1 MMNSRLIVVLAALVV
16 SVVFPFMPV
25 SDAQADDATI
35 VIEPGVFSPHVT
47 TIHAGDRVTWS
58 NRDNVEHFLTS
69 SGPMARP
76 VARSVEDLEFHQ
88 LLEPE
93 NNYSHAFTAPGAY
106 PYFCA
111 IHLGMTGTVVV
122 EP

>member
-1 MMNSRLIVVLAALVV
+1 MRSRELAVLAALIV
-16 SVVFPFMPV
+16 SVMFLLAPV
-25 SDAQADDATI
+25 PGWAGDATI

-69 SGPMARP
+69 SGPTARP

-93 NNYSHAFTAPGAY
+93 NNYSHAFTAPGTY

-111 IHLGMTGTVVV
+111 IHLGMSGTVVV

>member
-1 MMNSRLIVVLAALVV
+1 MSLRVMVVLAALVF
-16 SVVFPFMPV
+16 SVGFPFMPI
-25 SDAQADDATI
+25 SDAHAGDATI
-35 VIEPGVFSPHVT
+35 VVEPGVFSPQVT

-69 SGPMARP
+69 SGPTARP
-76 VARSVEDLEFHQ
+76 VARTVEDLEFHH

-93 NNYSHAFTAPGAY
+93 NDYSHAFTSPGTY

-111 IHLGMTGTVVV
+111 IHLGMSGTVVV

>member
-1 MMNSRLIVVLAALVV
+1 MSSRLMVLLAVLVV
-16 SVVFPFMPV
+16 SVVLPLVPV
-25 SDAQADDATI
+25 PDAQAGEASI
-35 VIEPGVFSPHVT
+35 VIEPRLFTPQVM
-47 TIHAGDRVTWS
+47 TIHTGDRVTWS

-69 SGPMARP
+69 AGPMARP

-93 NNYSHAFTAPGAY
+93 NDYSHVFTTPGTY

-111 IHLGMTGTVVV
+111 IHLGMSGTVVV